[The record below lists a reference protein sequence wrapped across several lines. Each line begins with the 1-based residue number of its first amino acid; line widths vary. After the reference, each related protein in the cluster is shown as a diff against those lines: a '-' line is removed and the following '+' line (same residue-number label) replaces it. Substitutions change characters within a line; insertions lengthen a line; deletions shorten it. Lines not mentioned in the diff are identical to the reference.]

1 LSHCQAEAS
10 FDNNEVNQLKM
21 LWKFVIGTLVLP
33 CCLGLETASAAI
45 RKDIQS
51 TQSELELLSTQS
63 EQIDVGEAIPAI
75 YRNDYKIS
83 HHRRRDRKSNY
94 YKRRHYQRRNYHPN
108 YRRVNHRDNYQDCPE
123 YQRRRSNY
131 RPTYHRQEAYPMHD
145 MIYRRHYHRRH

>member
-1 LSHCQAEAS
+1 
-10 FDNNEVNQLKM
+10 M

-51 TQSELELLSTQS
+51 TSELELLSTQS
-63 EQIDVGEAIPAI
+63 EEIDVGEAIPAI
-75 YRNDYKIS
+75 DRNDYKIS
-83 HHRRRDRKSNY
+83 HHRRRDRKRNY
-94 YKRRHYQRRNYHPN
+94 YKHRRYQRRNYHPN
-108 YRRVNHRDNYQDCPE
+108 YRRVNYRDNYQDCPE

-131 RPTYHRQEAYPMHD
+131 RPKYHRQEAYPMHD